1 MSVRDLHAA
10 RGRVDATD
18 EPAALLALAQEI
30 QSRFAGNPAAE
41 DLVRRSLVKYM
52 RLKGAPGQRPSGVHR
67 TVALAAALLGELHGA
82 SSAGEAQEMIRQIR
96 QDTAASSD

>member
-1 MSVRDLHAA
+1 M
-10 RGRVDATD
+10 DATD

-30 QSRFAGNPAAE
+30 WARFPGYPPAE

-67 TVALAAALLGELHGA
+67 TIALAAALLGEVHGA
-82 SSAGEAQEMIRQIR
+82 HSAEAVQEMITQIR
-96 QDTAASSD
+96 QDRAASAD